1 MSSTSAERTITELK
15 KLFVSHGLPTQV
27 VTDNEAQFT
36 SQEFEDF
43 LKSNGI
49 QDYKSAPYHP
59 ATNGEAECY
68 VQTFKQAMRAA
79 KGDPGTLSIK
89 LMRFL
94 FSYHNSKCYHR
105 SITSRITFW

>member
-1 MSSTSAERTITELK
+1 MI
-15 KLFVSHGLPTQV
+15 F
-27 VTDNEAQFT
+27 N
-36 SQEFEDF
+36 
-43 LKSNGI
+43 I
-49 QDYKSAPYHP
+49 YKSAPYHP

-94 FSYHNSKCYHR
+94 FSYRITPNACYHR
-105 SITSRITFW
+105 SIASRITLW